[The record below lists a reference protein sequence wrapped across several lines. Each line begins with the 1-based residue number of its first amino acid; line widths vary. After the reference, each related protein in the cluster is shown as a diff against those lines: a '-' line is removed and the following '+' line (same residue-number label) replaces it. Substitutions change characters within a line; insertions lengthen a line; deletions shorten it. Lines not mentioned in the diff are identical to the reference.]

1 VRKLF
6 AVLTLVAGAYS
17 RGQAQQAWHTEFG
30 IQGGYTRIKPAG
42 TGANDHIDLFGVP
55 GFDLPGV
62 LPSNA
67 ALFAILPWKDKIA
80 IELGA
85 SASQGNA
92 IAILGDATFFTF
104 DARANYA
111 ITPKFY
117 GALGGAL
124 NWVEAGGESET
135 QLGVQAGV
143 GYRFPFVA
151 GLRGRVEANA
161 LFVAKADLLSA
172 TNSYSVM
179 FGVSKEL
186 GGRARG
192 AAPARRA
199 TGRAWQPMFGVQG
212 GYYRTHAVGG
222 SADLTGI
229 SLPGAGGGLSILG
242 TPIGAPPTLFAVLP
256 IGRKIAIEPGVDL
269 RRFQSGGTTAFGGN
283 VAARFDYAVTGGW
296 YGAVGGNLLYVKAT
310 GADAETITGANL
322 GWGYRFPLTSGLGG
336 RFELNYTMMGKNE
349 TLGVPPLNTM
359 GLQFAVTMPL
369 R

>member
-1 VRKLF
+1 MRKLF
-6 AVLTLVAGAYS
+6 AVLALAAGAYTS
-17 RGQAQQAWHTEFG
+17 GQAQQAWHTEFG
-30 IQGGYTRIKPAG
+30 IQSGYTRLKPAG
-42 TGANDHIDLFGVP
+42 TGANDHIDIFAIP

-62 LPSNA
+62 VPSNA
-67 ALFAILPWKDKIA
+67 SLFAILPWKNKIA

-92 IAILGDATFFTF
+92 ITLLGDATLFTF
-104 DARANYA
+104 DARADYA
-111 ITPKFY
+111 ITRKFY

-124 NWVEAGGESET
+124 NWVEAGGQSET

-161 LFVAKADLLSA
+161 LFVAKAELLSPV
-172 TNSYSVM
+172 NVYSVT

-186 GGRARG
+186 GAQTRG

-199 TGRAWQPMFGVQG
+199 TGRAWQPAFGVQG

-222 SADLTGI
+222 SADLTSI
-229 SLPGAGGGLSILG
+229 SIPGAGGGLSILG
-242 TPIGAPPTLFAVLP
+242 TPIGTPPTLFAILP
-256 IGRKIAIEPGVDL
+256 IGRKIAIEPGIDL
-269 RRFQSGGTTAFGGN
+269 RRFQAGGNTAFGGN
-283 VAARFDYAVTGGW
+283 LAARFDYAVTGGW
-296 YGAVGGNLLYVKAT
+296 YGALGGNLLYLKGT
-310 GADAETITGANL
+310 GADAETITGLNV

-336 RFELNYTMMGKNE
+336 RFELNYTMMGKND

-369 R
+369 Q

>member
-1 VRKLF
+1 VRKLVSLL
-6 AVLTLVAGAYS
+6 ALVAGAYTS
-17 RGQAQQAWHTEFG
+17 GQAQQAWHTEFG

-42 TGANDHIDLFGVP
+42 TGANDHIDIFGLP

-67 ALFAILPWKDKIA
+67 SLFAILPWKNKIA
-80 IELGA
+80 IELGV
-85 SASQGNA
+85 SANQGNT
-92 IAILGDATFFTF
+92 IALLGDATFFTL

-124 NWVEAGGESET
+124 NWVEAGGQSET

-161 LFVAKADLLSA
+161 LFVAKAELLGPS
-172 TNSYSVM
+172 NSYSVS

-186 GGRARG
+186 GARGRG

-199 TGRAWQPMFGVQG
+199 TSRAWQPMFGVQG

-222 SADLTGI
+222 GADLTGI
-229 SLPGAGGGLSILG
+229 SLPGMGGGLSILG

-256 IGRKIAIEPGVDL
+256 IGKKIAIEPGVDL
-269 RRFQSGGTTAFGGN
+269 RRFQTGGTTVFGGN
-283 VAARFDYAVTGGW
+283 LATRLDYAVSGGW
-296 YGAVGGNLLYVKAT
+296 YGALGGNLLYFKAT
-310 GADAETITGANL
+310 GAGAETITGVNL
-322 GWGYRFPLTSGLGG
+322 AWGYRFPLTSGLGG
-336 RFELNYTMMGKNE
+336 RFELNYTMMGKNDN
-349 TLGVPPLNTM
+349 LGVRPLNTM